1 MAAKK
6 PHPPLKG
13 RGGLAVAHVQSPPM
27 KRVWGGL
34 LGCLIAASAARAT
47 DDIEILRYK
56 ESITPDV
63 ATKTITGRTI
73 IRLRM
78 RQAGVSEVRFP
89 QHALIIDAWV
99 NE

>member
-1 MAAKK
+1 
-6 PHPPLKG
+6 
-13 RGGLAVAHVQSPPM
+13 M